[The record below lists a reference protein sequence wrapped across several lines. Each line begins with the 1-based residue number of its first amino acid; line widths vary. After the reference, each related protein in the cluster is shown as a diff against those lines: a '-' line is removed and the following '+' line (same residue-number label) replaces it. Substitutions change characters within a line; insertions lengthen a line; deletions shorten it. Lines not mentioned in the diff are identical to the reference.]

1 MRSSSR
7 LCSVLVAVLV
17 LVAKLS
23 FASLIS
29 GSGFIIQPDGF
40 ILTNYHV
47 IKGSTAI
54 VVVVPGMKP
63 VRAKV
68 VAADGYKDLALL
80 QVPLTNLP
88 ALPIASSHS
97 VQVLDPVTV
106 LGYPL
111 AQALGVDVS
120 ASDGKVNAIR
130 EEGSEPYFQV
140 DANVNPGNSGGPLL
154 NNRGEVVGIVV
165 AKIDA
170 LGMAQNTGS
179 IPERINF
186 AIPIDEARGMIR
198 QAFPFAFSPSNRQQV
213 LSAQEV
219 FRQAKPSTVLIVAE
233 QSEVTEDN
241 NGDKNKELAAASR
254 FIYTFVKSGETGAEY
269 NQAAFYGNKVD
280 YFDNGVV
287 DHHFI
292 ANELDE
298 YNYRWPERHF
308 ELVEAPKV
316 VYDSKLGCYL
326 ASFRVAC
333 ALGNASKRIEGT
345 CDFRAALVKADQ
357 GFRIIYIRERFEP
370 SNSVADNS

>member
-1 MRSSSR
+1 MKNRSR
-7 LCSVLVAVLV
+7 LYILLVAVLV
-17 LVAKLS
+17 LVAKVS
-23 FASLIS
+23 FASAVS

-54 VVVVPGMKP
+54 VVVVPGRKP
-63 VRAKV
+63 VQAKV
-68 VAADGYKDLALL
+68 VAADSYKDLALL

-88 ALPIASSHS
+88 FLPICSSHS

-130 EEGSEPYFQV
+130 EQGSEPYFQI

-198 QAFPFAFSPSNRQQV
+198 QAFPFAFSPSNRQQI
-213 LSAQEV
+213 LSTQEV
-219 FRQAKPSTVLIVAE
+219 YRQAKPSTVLIIAE

-241 NGDKNKELAAASR
+241 NGDQNKELAAASR
-254 FIYTFVKSGETGAEY
+254 FIYAFIKSGETGAEY

-280 YFDNGVV
+280 YFENGVV

-298 YNYRWPERHF
+298 YNYRWTERRF
-308 ELVEAPKV
+308 ELMEAPKV
-316 VYDSKLGCYL
+316 VYDSKLSCYL

-333 ALGNASKRIEGT
+333 ALGNASKRIEGI

-357 GFRIIYIRERFEP
+357 GFRIIYIREHFEP